1 MKCSLGISSFLEA
14 ISRLSRSVIFFYFL
28 ALITT
33 ITSSSL
39 YILDRSSLVLS
50 WYCKYFHSTIFIFLM
65 VSFDK
70 QKFLI

>member
-14 ISRLSRSVIFFYFL
+14 ISRLSRSVIFLYFL

-33 ITSSSL
+33 ITSL
-39 YILDRSSLVLS
+39 YILGRSSLVLS